1 MTGTP
6 VTVDVM
12 RLTPADWRLF
22 SAIRLRAL
30 ADSLGIDDPHYRQ
43 EARFTAGQWRR
54 RLCEHAQFA
63 AVVDGRVAGLIGAQ
77 YQNPDAIYL
86 YSLWVDPSAR
96 NCGLGHR
103 LISAAVAW
111 ARDCRVHTIRLRVAA
126 DNTVARSIYEDLGFG
141 VCDAG
146 NVAEARELAMALSVG

>member
-6 VTVDVM
+6 VIMDVM

-30 ADSLGIDDPHYRQ
+30 ADSLGADDPHYRH
-43 EARFTAGQWRR
+43 ECRFTAGQWRR

-63 AVVDGRVAGLIGAQ
+63 ATSDGRVVGLIGAQ
-77 YQNPDAIYL
+77 YQNTETIYL

-96 NCGLGHR
+96 NCGVGR
-103 LISAAVAW
+103 QLISTAVQW

-141 VCDAG
+141 VCDTSGAT
-146 NVAEARELAMALSVG
+146 ETRELAMALSVR